1 MREPSPVKV
10 WVNIFVVFFI
20 EITNPQLVIT
30 VLYHKNFKKAIF
42 KHNLRKDEGGR
53 AKGFNQFVTDAFM

>member
-10 WVNIFVVFFI
+10 WVNVFVIFFI
-20 EITNPQLVIT
+20 EITNPQLVMV

-53 AKGFNQFVTDAFM
+53 AFLR

>member
-10 WVNIFVVFFI
+10 WVNVFVIFFI
-20 EITNPQLVIT
+20 EITNPQLVMV

-42 KHNLRKDEGGR
+42 KHNLREDEGGR
-53 AKGFNQFVTDAFM
+53 AFLR